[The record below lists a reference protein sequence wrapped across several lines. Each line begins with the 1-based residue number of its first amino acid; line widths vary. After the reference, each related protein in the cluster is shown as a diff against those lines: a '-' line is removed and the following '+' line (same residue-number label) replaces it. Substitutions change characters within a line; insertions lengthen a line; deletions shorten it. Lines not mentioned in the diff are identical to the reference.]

1 MEKCAGVVKYV
12 QWITV
17 VYTDSPNLFQ
27 TLIVHQHKRAW
38 ELINK
43 DHIIVISMQDK
54 NSSSLVRIIMG
65 TR

>member
-1 MEKCAGVVKYV
+1 MSSES
-12 QWITV
+12 QWFIQI
-17 VYTDSPNLFQ
+17 LQIFFQ

-43 DHIIVISMQDK
+43 DHFIVISMQDK

>member
-1 MEKCAGVVKYV
+1 MSSGS
-12 QWITV
+12 QWFIQI
-17 VYTDSPNLFQ
+17 LQIFFQ

-43 DHIIVISMQDK
+43 DHFIVISMQDK

>member
-1 MEKCAGVVKYV
+1 MG
-12 QWITV
+12 
-17 VYTDSPNLFQ
+17 N
-27 TLIVHQHKRAW
+27 W

-43 DHIIVISMQDK
+43 GHFIVISMQDK